1 MFDNYDFLR
10 IGKTKLASVPT
21 GAAVGA
27 SAAGV
32 GATAPVA
39 AAEEKKR
46 KIYILH

>member
-1 MFDNYDFLR
+1 MFDNYDFPH
-10 IGKTKLASVPT
+10 IGKVKLAVVPT
-21 GAAVGA
+21 GVAAGA

-46 KIYILH
+46 KYYFLH